1 MRGGHDSRTEPLGI
15 HRSARSP
22 ADAPDESLARTALDS
37 HLDDRRDADGRW
49 MDLVRPGA
57 NAAGLWRAATV
68 FGDWRRG
75 VSRGFGHFCFQSAEK
90 IEPAAEALPDRATLL
105 VEGAA
110 SGQIFVSVR
119 PHDDGVFH
127 RAGHQLLL
135 SFAGRRAFLFGA
147 EHCGV
152 PHRAGHALS
161 E

>member
-68 FGDWRRG
+68 FGAWRRG
-75 VSRGFGHFCFQSAEK
+75 VSRGFGDVCFQSAEK
-90 IEPAAEALPDRATLL
+90 LQQAALAFRASVPVL
-105 VEGAA
+105 V
-110 SGQIFVSVR
+110 VR
-119 PHDDGVFH
+119 AV
-127 RAGHQLLL
+127 
-135 SFAGRRAFLFGA
+135 
-147 EHCGV
+147 
-152 PHRAGHALS
+152 
-161 E
+161 